1 MTRFL
6 LITII
11 IIGTVSLSRS
21 QVVELI
27 GEGVISENTYALE
40 IPNPATVDHVIV
52 EATAIFSEISEAE
65 ARNRTV
71 TFSNTT
77 GDNQVAYFQY
87 TELNYGANANLD
99 KYHTGYFSATFN
111 DVGTGKIF
119 LDKMGNGTSV
129 ISFTAYVYRIG
140 SSGIYNTIIDDHAY
154 VYHNGSANPV
164 NYNFTIPHSGGYRD
178 IVVKMPFTNLESDQL
193 RWANIKLKAG
203 SKIVSSEFQTNNS
216 GELLRLETLVLTDVP
231 GDVTEI
237 TLEIYSR
244 KRISDENDGD
254 SFITGPAV
262 LYTTVGRD
270 CGECEGQI
278 TTLEL
283 KYLGTETNATV
294 KIYKDKVD
302 KKKLL
307 KTFTGINPGDKLAFS
322 GTGKNQKMGAKIRL
336 TINDSKEY
344 TEIQTS
350 CSQEI
355 YAGMTYGEKFLII
368 SGESYNGGL
377 LCFRENMDEECSECE
392 GQITA
397 LALEYIGNQKDAK
410 VSIYKDKVENKK
422 LIKSFLNVNKGDVL
436 SFTGLGKH
444 LKMGAKI
451 RITINDSNQ
460 YTEIHTSCSKDIYAG
475 MKFENKFLIVS
486 GESHKGG
493 QLCYNE
499 VEQKACGECEG
510 EITALELG
518 YLGIEDNATVN
529 IYKDKIESKNLLG
542 SFLNVNYGD
551 ILSFT
556 GVNKD
561 SKMGNKIL
569 ISVSDSQDITE
580 IKTSCSNNIY
590 VGMTFGNR
598 FLIVSG
604 RSYKG
609 GQLCYKEYEEKE
621 CSECDGQITALDL
634 EYLGSETNAIVKFY
648 KDKVEPKNLIKSFT
662 NVNSG
667 DILSFTGVGK
677 DLKMGAKIRITI
689 NDSDEYIEMHTSC
702 SQDIY
707 VGMTFEHKFLLV
719 SGESFKGGPLCDWN
733 VKKGKI
739 TSLDEVTINSDVMVY
754 PNPVVNTATV
764 VFKPEADGKVTMDL
778 YNSLGQKVSTL
789 LDKNVKNSNVETIL
803 FDGRNYVEGLYI
815 LVVQNGSIRK
825 STKIQ
830 ISK

>member
-283 KYLGTETNATV
+283 KYLGTETNATHLRLESDLSTPWDNTS
-294 KIYKDKVD
+294 KLPDVD
-302 KKKLL
+302 
-307 KTFTGINPGDKLAFS
+307 S
-322 GTGKNQKMGAKIRL
+322 GTGLQILGDRL
-336 TINDSKEY
+336 VYPQYDFQSFNPNSGTTQPDY
-344 TEIQTS
+344 TTENGTLGL
-350 CSQEI
+350 I
-355 YAGMTYGEKFLII
+355 YGDLF
-368 SGESYNGGL
+368 GGRL
-377 LCFRENMDEECSECE
+377 PYYHRLD
-392 GQITA
+392 I
-397 LALEYIGNQKDAK
+397 DAK
-410 VSIYKDKVENKK
+410 YNLFFGENSKLVFDASI
-422 LIKSFLNVNKGDVL
+422 INVYDRQNVFYVDLV
-436 SFTGLGKH
+436 T
-444 LKMGAKI
+444 
-451 RITINDSNQ
+451 
-460 YTEIHTSCSKDIYAG
+460 
-475 MKFENKFLIVS
+475 
-486 GESHKGG
+486 
-493 QLCYNE
+493 NE
-499 VEQKACGECEG
+499 VVYQLP
-510 EITALELG
+510 IMP
-518 YLGIEDNATVN
+518 
-529 IYKDKIESKNLLG
+529 
-542 SFLNVNYGD
+542 SF
-551 ILSFT
+551 
-556 GVNKD
+556 
-561 SKMGNKIL
+561 
-569 ISVSDSQDITE
+569 
-580 IKTSCSNNIY
+580 
-590 VGMTFGNR
+590 GMTFY
-598 FLIVSG
+598 F
-604 RSYKG
+604 
-609 GQLCYKEYEEKE
+609 
-621 CSECDGQITALDL
+621 
-634 EYLGSETNAIVKFY
+634 
-648 KDKVEPKNLIKSFT
+648 
-662 NVNSG
+662 
-667 DILSFTGVGK
+667 
-677 DLKMGAKIRITI
+677 
-689 NDSDEYIEMHTSC
+689 
-702 SQDIY
+702 
-707 VGMTFEHKFLLV
+707 
-719 SGESFKGGPLCDWN
+719 
-733 VKKGKI
+733 
-739 TSLDEVTINSDVMVY
+739 
-754 PNPVVNTATV
+754 
-764 VFKPEADGKVTMDL
+764 
-778 YNSLGQKVSTL
+778 
-789 LDKNVKNSNVETIL
+789 
-803 FDGRNYVEGLYI
+803 
-815 LVVQNGSIRK
+815 
-825 STKIQ
+825 
-830 ISK
+830 